1 MIVFNSVSIVCIA
14 FSLFLMLKKID
25 YVFYAL
31 CFTAILTTV
40 AVFNIG
46 NDSILLFHI
55 VFAIVVFKFLL
66 SLIKNRYQYSVSNL
80 LIMFVVWCL
89 ITIPFSFFNTDVYAY
104 NIDNKFAYVSFNFQ
118 QITQYAYLLIGFLTC
133 MICNM
138 LLINGK
144 IDQKTVVKVLDVAYV
159 ASLCLALLQLVVPVG
174 ICTDLFRNSV
184 HAGYKFDGAR
194 ISGPFNEP
202 SMLALVCTPFFCG
215 YLYRLINKFSF
226 KYLLYTAL
234 FFAVVLNNRS
244 SSAVIG
250 VFVGIIL
257 ICFVNIFN
265 IKKKIRKKD
274 LVWILI
280 VLIGILL
287 FAVFASNMLGDT
299 IYKTFQKLNGE
310 GKSGSE
316 RLYSFVHHMNIFFDH
331 FLLGIGYG
339 TVRSFDL
346 LSTWACEVGIIG
358 LLLYFVP
365 IISLCIKLFKQK
377 NVQSIQLLINIVV
390 YNAILFSST
399 CEIGFLQIWIIYGV
413 AFYIVQNRKHE
424 KAEKACSE
432 LPLKS

>member
-31 CFTAILTTV
+31 CFAAILTTV

-46 NDSILLFHI
+46 NNSILLFHI

-144 IDQKTVVKVLDVAYV
+144 IDQKNVVKVLDAAYV
-159 ASLCLALLQLVVPVG
+159 AALCLALLQLVVPAD
-174 ICTDLFRNSV
+174 ICTELFRNSI
-184 HAGYKFDGAR
+184 HAAYNIDGAR

-215 YLYRLINKFSF
+215 YLYRLIKKFSF
-226 KYLLYTAL
+226 KNLLY
-234 FFAVVLNNRS
+234 VVLFLAVMLKNQS
-244 SSAVIG
+244 SSAVLG

-257 ICFVNIFN
+257 IAFINIFD
-265 IKKKIRKKD
+265 IKKKLKKKD
-274 LVWILI
+274 LVWILVI
-280 VLIGILL
+280 ILLILL
-287 FAVFASNMLGDT
+287 FAVFAGNMLGDT
-299 IYKTFQKLNGE
+299 INKTFQKLNGE

-339 TVRSFDL
+339 TVRSIDL

-365 IISLCIKLFKQK
+365 IISLCIKLFKHK
-377 NVQSIQLLINIVV
+377 NVQSMELLINIVV

-399 CEIGFLQIWIIYGV
+399 NEIVFLQIWILYGV
-413 AFYIVQNRKHE
+413 AFFIVQNRKHE

-432 LPLKS
+432 LP